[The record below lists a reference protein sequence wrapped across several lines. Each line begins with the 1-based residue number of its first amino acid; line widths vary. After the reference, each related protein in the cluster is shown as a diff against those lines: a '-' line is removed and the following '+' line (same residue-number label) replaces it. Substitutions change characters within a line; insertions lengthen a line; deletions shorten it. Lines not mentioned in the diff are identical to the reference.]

1 MPDHTTEKSK
11 LALPVTANEFVEE
24 QLHERLRALEQAFE
38 SHALSLSG
46 PLYLGVD
53 DILRTRIEKSCKK
66 QPASNKLVVVLTTGG
81 GYLEPVQRMV
91 ATLRRHYEIV
101 DFVIPNYAYSAG
113 TVFALSGDAIHMD
126 YYSRLGPI
134 DPQVESSSGIMVSA
148 LGHLEKFNALIA
160 KANKGKISA
169 AEVQLLIE
177 GFDQGELYYYE
188 QARDLSI
195 AAIEEWLVKY
205 KFKNWERTETRKRK
219 VTPAMKKARAKWIGE
234 QLNNTKKWHSH
245 GYGISMEVLRR
256 DLKLMIDDF
265 GANENIASKVSSYH
279 DLLSDYMA
287 KRSSRGVV
295 HIPGDYRPFM

>member
-1 MPDHTTEKSK
+1 MSIQGEEEKRPV
-11 LALPVTANEFVEE
+11 PVTANEFVED
-24 QLHERLRALEQAFE
+24 QLHERLRNIEQVFG
-38 SHALSLSG
+38 SHALSFSG

-53 DILRTRIEKSCKK
+53 DILRTRIEKICKR
-66 QPASNKLVVVLTTGG
+66 QPASKKLVVILTTGG
-81 GYLEPVQRMV
+81 GFLEPVQRMV
-91 ATLRRHYEIV
+91 ATLRKHYEVV

-134 DPQVESSSGIMVSA
+134 DPQIESSSGRMVSA
-148 LGHLEKFNALIA
+148 LGHLEKFNALID
-160 KANKGKISA
+160 KANTGKISA

-177 GFDQGELYYYE
+177 GFDQGELYHYE

-205 KFKNWERTETRKRK
+205 KFKNWERTAKRNRK
-219 VTPAMKKARAKWIGE
+219 VTLPMKKARAKWIGE
-234 QLNNTKKWHSH
+234 QLNDTKKWHSH
-245 GYGISMEVLRR
+245 GYGISMEVLRN
-256 DLKLMIDDF
+256 DLNLVIDDF
-265 GANENIASKVSSYH
+265 GANEDIASSVSSYH

-287 KRSSRGVV
+287 KRTNRGVV